1 MFKVVC
7 LSWYCVHKFY
17 PGEVKHTHMFG
28 SDKTALPS
36 PPRHEMQFTL
46 TAQQRIE
53 NFVKYSKV
61 DENVPEMKPFFNATR
76 RLSSTNFKFQD
87 VKKRIFVLCK
97 TV

>member
-1 MFKVVC
+1 MFKVVY

-17 PGEVKHTHMFG
+17 PGEVKHTHMFT
-28 SDKTALPS
+28 SDKTA
-36 PPRHEMQFTL
+36 PPPHEMQFVL
-46 TAQQRIE
+46 TAQLREE
-53 NFVKYSKV
+53 NFVKQSKV

-76 RLSSTNFKFQD
+76 LLSSTNFKFQD